1 MSGLKLFGFVLAF
14 ALPLSAQKNQLNER
28 QLGAY
33 KGREDAVR
41 AGMNYCDAVDDS
53 AQQQQPR
60 IFAELPLDSTTKSK
74 SHDWKEFARK
84 DEWEAAGEPAPVA
97 FVWDRGG
104 AIVRVTVVASP
115 PRHRIRAGAY
125 QRIDYCYGP
134 DTKVVRIRAVWY
146 VPTYC
151 EFLFP
156 CRLISD
162 HDFFLLGDPHPAV
175 TDWVFTANGAIQKL
189 RNGKAVDDYFDPSYS
204 LSVSDLHLR
213 TSDDLP
219 FSKPG
224 PQ

>member
-33 KGREDAVR
+33 KGREEAVR
-41 AGMNYCDAVDDS
+41 ADMNYCDAVDDS

-115 PRHRIRAGAY
+115 PRHRIRAGGY
-125 QRIDYCYGP
+125 QRMDYCYGP
-134 DTKVVRIRAVWY
+134 DTKLVRIRAVWY
-146 VPTYC
+146 VPSYC

-156 CRLISD
+156 S
-162 HDFFLLGDPHPAV
+162 
-175 TDWVFTANGAIQKL
+175 AN
-189 RNGKAVDDYFDPSYS
+189 
-204 LSVSDLHLR
+204 
-213 TSDDLP
+213 
-219 FSKPG
+219 
-224 PQ
+224 